1 MLERYEGKAFLKFVD
16 LFVMDCI
23 EALDASQLAEL
34 DRLTP
39 NLQEAFGR
47 TGTWQEI
54 VMAQLGYE
62 PGVRD
67 TIRDLWI
74 KNHASARQHGVSL
87 DPMAF
92 VHMFVDTHINKN

>member
-1 MLERYEGKAFLKFVD
+1 MLERYDGKAFLKFID
-16 LFVMDCI
+16 LFVLDCMGG
-23 EALDASQLAEL
+23 LDASQLAEL
-34 DRLTP
+34 DKLAP
-39 NLQEAFGR
+39 KLQETFGR

-74 KNHASARQHGVSL
+74 QNQESAWQHGVSL

-92 VHMFVDTHINKN
+92 VHMFVDTHINKH

>member
-1 MLERYEGKAFLKFVD
+1 MLERYEGKAFLKFID

-23 EALDASQLAEL
+23 EGLDASQLAAL
-34 DRLTP
+34 DKMTP

-54 VMAQLGYE
+54 VMAQIGYE
-62 PGVRD
+62 PGVRE

-74 KNHASARQHGVSL
+74 KNYASARQQGVSL
-87 DPMAF
+87 EPMEF
-92 VHMFVDTHINKN
+92 VQMFVDAHINKN